1 MCVSNCVSG
10 PATAHDDTKKGAPV
24 HRPAAHHARTLYA
37 ISATCAVIGALLWV
51 RDRTSEPPRVYSNFL
66 AADGYTGTTW
76 RVWSQAVP
84 EERLGLYLLAVGL
97 VLALVACF
105 LPARRE

>member
-1 MCVSNCVSG
+1 M
-10 PATAHDDTKKGAPV
+10 

-51 RDRTSEPPRVYSNFL
+51 RDWTSEPQTRHYSNFL
-66 AADGYTGTTW
+66 AVDAYTPSTW

-97 VLALVACF
+97 VLALVACL